1 MVIDHQGHYY
11 AEVQGSPIP
20 LLQKFLRFEF
30 FDIFGKKLNRFS
42 KKKLQLKPICNYCVG

>member
-1 MVIDHQGHYY
+1 MVIDHQRHYY

-20 LLQKFLRFEF
+20 LLQKFLGFEF

-42 KKKLQLKPICNYCVG
+42 KKKVTA

>member
-20 LLQKFLRFEF
+20 FCKNFWGLNFSTFLE
-30 FDIFGKKLNRFS
+30 KKLNRFS
-42 KKKLQLKPICNYCVG
+42 KKVTA